1 MTTETRIQK
10 LLAADIDTLA
20 RLDAVL
26 EGRRETPKPPTDH
39 RLLTL
44 TQAAAAL
51 NVSRMTVFRML
62 RDKRLPCVE
71 TRAGRRRIPAAA
83 LSKLTTISE

>member
-10 LLAADIDTLA
+10 LLAADSDTLA
-20 RLDAVL
+20 RVDAVL
-26 EGRRETPKPPTDH
+26 EGRPETPGPPTDH

-44 TQAAAAL
+44 TQTAAAL

-62 RDKRLPCVE
+62 RDRRLPYVE

-83 LSKLTTISE
+83 LSALTAINA